1 MKSEKELTRELE
13 NKIRDKIEKIVDHT
27 EKKMF
32 GGICFM
38 VNGNMAF
45 GAGKGNY
52 MFRVGA
58 DQYEECL
65 KEKDASEMMFTGRP
79 LKGFI
84 YVAPNINDNRLI
96 YWIQKVL
103 SFVETLPAK

>member
-1 MKSEKELTRELE
+1 MKTEKEITRELE
-13 NKIRDKIEKIVDHT
+13 DKIRNKIEKIVNHT

-45 GAGKGNY
+45 GAGKGFY

-58 DQYEECL
+58 EQYEKCL
-65 KEKDASEMMFTGRP
+65 KEKDASEMLFTGRP

-84 YVAPNINDNRLI
+84 YVNPEINDDRLVF
-96 YWIQKVL
+96 WIQKVL
-103 SFVETLPAK
+103 NFVETLPSK